1 LNDASGDGAEA
12 SADGAGGRDVYRD
25 MFENAVWGIFR
36 TTPEGMY
43 LDANPAL
50 ARIYGYESP
59 AELLNDLTDITRQ
72 LYVDPGRRA
81 EFVEQMRSDG
91 TLTGFESEVRRRDG
105 GVIWIS
111 ECCREVRDGRGR
123 LLYYEGSVEDITRR
137 KSVEAQ
143 LRVAIE
149 EAQAAN
155 RAKSEFLANM
165 SHELRTPMNGIMG
178 MNALLLDT
186 KLNDQQLLFAETVRD
201 SAEMLL
207 AILNDILDVSKL
219 EAGRIEL
226 ESVEFDLVDI
236 VEGVTQL
243 MAPKALAKGV
253 DLGAYVDPG
262 LGRDFLG
269 DPTRLRQILL
279 NLVGNAIKFTE
290 RGRIAVEV
298 TGESREDHSVLVRF
312 TVEDTG
318 IGIPDAYLPHLFEKF
333 TQADGSITRRFG
345 GTGLGLSIARQL
357 VELMGG
363 GIEVKTK
370 LGFGTTFSFT
380 ARLTRSSTV
389 TCRPA
394 EDLARLRGARVLVV
408 DDVEANRTILRRQL
422 ESLGMLIACA
432 EDAFDAFAELDR
444 AWHKGIAYGFLVLD
458 QMMPGMA
465 GETLARRVRTDE
477 RFAELKVILVSS
489 MSMQRETGETDGGP
503 FDAVLLKPIRQDD
516 LVRALTRIAASAA
529 AVSAAPPPGDRT
541 ARRGTAR
548 ILLAEDNLI
557 NQTVAV
563 MLLQQAGYTV
573 ETATNGEEAVGAVR
587 RGEFDLI
594 LMDMQMPLMDGT
606 EAARQIRLFEGP
618 KSRTPIIAL
627 TANAMAGARE
637 EYLNAGLDGYLSKPF
652 RRDDLIAAVHRLV
665 PLSDP

>member
-345 GTGLGLSIARQL
+345 GTGLGLSIASQL

-363 GIEVKTK
+363 GIDVESKPGAGSKFRFEIPLEPVQA
-370 LGFGTTFSFT
+370 GAPAAT
-380 ARLTRSSTV
+380 AGS
-389 TCRPA
+389 A
-394 EDLARLRGARVLVV
+394 LRGLRVLVV
-408 DDVEANRTILRRQL
+408 DDLLFNRRILTRQLAACGVEASAAESGAAGFAAL
-422 ESLGMLIACA
+422 EQAA
-432 EDAFDAFAELDR
+432 N
-444 AWHKGIAYGFLVLD
+444 
-458 QMMPGMA
+458 
-465 GETLARRVRTDE
+465 GETPFHLALIDQAMPDMDGPALIRRLRGDG
-477 RFAELKVILVSS
+477 RFLSLRIVLMATQSPNSS
-489 MSMQRETGETDGGP
+489 KLPAGL
-503 FDAVLLKPIRQDD
+503 FDAVVPKPVRDALRGAARAIRGGP
-516 LVRALTRIAASAA
+516 AEAA
-529 AVSAAPPPGDRT
+529 AGQGRPAAQRARPDSPGGGQSGQSAGRADAADPRRLPGGH
-541 ARRGTAR
+541 RRERGR
-548 ILLAEDNLI
+548 GVGGVGN
-557 NQTVAV
+557 VA
-563 MLLQQAGYTV
+563 L
-573 ETATNGEEAVGAVR
+573 
-587 RGEFDLI
+587 
-594 LMDMQMPLMDGT
+594 
-606 EAARQIRLFEGP
+606 
-618 KSRTPIIAL
+618 
-627 TANAMAGARE
+627 
-637 EYLNAGLDGYLSKPF
+637 
-652 RRDDLIAAVHRLV
+652 
-665 PLSDP
+665 